1 MITWLGLIVLLLPA
15 LLVGSSMWNPALQP
29 WASISIPAVLVLLLA
44 DHLLSRHLAQIEA
57 EREMAKKLSVGAG
70 NEVTI
75 EVTNQSGISLRLIIK
90 DDPPAEFD
98 TGRRQHSLK
107 LQPGRSAPISYET
120 TPTARG
126 DYSFGDIHIRAL
138 SLLGLTWCQYT
149 LAAPATVAVYPD
161 VTEIARYEELARADA
176 LQAAGFHTIRHRGT
190 GTEFESLRD
199 YVPDDE
205 FRHIDWKATARRHR
219 PITRQYQAER
229 SQGLLI
235 MIDSGR
241 MMAAS
246 AGTMSKL
253 DHAINAALML
263 AYVATQWDDQIGLLT
278 FSEEVHA
285 FLPPRKG
292 RAQIGRISDAL
303 YALPASL
310 HEPDYWLAFNTLF
323 SRSRRRSLVVCFTDL
338 IDRDASE
345 RLLSGM
351 ASLYPRHLPLLVA
364 VQDPD
369 VQAASRQYPTEGFD
383 TYEKA
388 VALQSIESRQEALAT
403 VSRSGV
409 LVLDAPPEE
418 LTIRTVNRYLQIKQK
433 HAL

>member
-1 MITWLGLIVLLLPA
+1 MITWLGLVVLLLPA
-15 LLVGSSMWNPALQP
+15 LLLGSSMWNPSLQP
-29 WASISIPAVLVLLLA
+29 WAAISIPAVLVLLVA
-44 DHLLSRHLAQIEA
+44 DHLLSRYLTHIEA
-57 EREMAKKLSVGAG
+57 KREVAEKLSVGAA
-70 NEVTI
+70 NTVTI
-75 EVTNQSGISLRLIIK
+75 EVTNHSRTSLRLTIK

-98 TGRRQHSLK
+98 TDRRQHSLR
-107 LQPGRSAPISYET
+107 LQAGRSARISYET
-120 TPTARG
+120 TPAARG

-149 LAAPATVAVYPD
+149 VAASATVAVYPD

-176 LQAAGFHTIRHRGT
+176 LQAAGFHTIRHRGA

-246 AGTMSKL
+246 AGAMSKL

-263 AYVATQWDDQIGLLT
+263 SYVATQWDDQIGLLT
-278 FSEEVHA
+278 FSEQVHA

-369 VQAASRQYPTEGFD
+369 LQAASGQYPTEAFD

-388 VALQSIESRQEALAT
+388 VALHAIESRQEALTT